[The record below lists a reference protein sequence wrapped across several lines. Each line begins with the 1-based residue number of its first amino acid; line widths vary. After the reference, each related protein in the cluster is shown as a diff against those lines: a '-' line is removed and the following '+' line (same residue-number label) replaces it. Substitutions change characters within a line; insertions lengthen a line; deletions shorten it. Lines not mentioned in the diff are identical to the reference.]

1 MNKALMTT
9 LSAALLSLSGISL
22 SHAESVAVEGGSIF
36 IVDNSVPGSQILVKN
51 LANAAAHSCLVNAG
65 TNLLGLGTDTTA
77 TDIVIKNGTAVITT
91 YNATLSAT
99 DIKLVDVASC
109 PITSVADLSECYAT
123 VNDGKLTIPC
133 LQYDDDVISVVL
145 GQRGKSM
152 NFEFES
158 YKPGKGHGHGHGHD

>member
-1 MNKALMTT
+1 MNRTLMTA

-22 SHAESVAVEGGSIF
+22 SHAESVAVEGEAIF
-36 IVDNSVPGSQILVKN
+36 ILDNNSVSGPQIVVKN
-51 LANAAAHSCLVNAG
+51 LANAAVNSCLVNAG
-65 TNLLGLGTDTTA
+65 VNRLDLGTDTTA

-91 YNATLSAT
+91 YNTTLAAT
-99 DIKLVDVASC
+99 DVKLVDVTSC
-109 PITSVADLSECYAT
+109 PITSIVDLSACYAT
-123 VNDGKLTIPC
+123 VHDGKLTVPC

-158 YKPGKGHGHGHGHD
+158 YKPGKGHGHDHD

>member
-22 SHAESVAVEGGSIF
+22 THAESVAVEGGSIF

-91 YNATLSAT
+91 YNTTLSAT
-99 DIKLVDVASC
+99 DIKLVDVTSC
-109 PITSVADLSECYAT
+109 PITSVTDLSECYAS

-158 YKPGKGHGHGHGHD
+158 YKPGKGHGHGHD

>member
-22 SHAESVAVEGGSIF
+22 SYAESVAVEGGSIF

-91 YNATLSAT
+91 YNTTLSAT
-99 DIKLVDVASC
+99 DIKLVDVTSC
-109 PITSVADLSECYAT
+109 PITSVTDLSECYAS

-158 YKPGKGHGHGHGHD
+158 YKPGKGHGHGHD

>member
-99 DIKLVDVASC
+99 DIKLVDVTSC
-109 PITSVADLSECYAT
+109 PITSVTDLSECYAT

-133 LQYDDDVISVVL
+133 LQYDGDVISVVL

-158 YKPGKGHGHGHGHD
+158 YKPGRGHGHD

>member
-1 MNKALMTT
+1 MNKTLLTA

-22 SHAESVAVEGGSIF
+22 SQAESVAVEGRAIF

-51 LANAAAHSCLVNAG
+51 LANAAANACLINAG

-91 YNATLSAT
+91 YNTTLSAT
-99 DIKLVDVASC
+99 DVKLVDVTSC
-109 PITSVADLSECYAT
+109 PITSVVDLSACYAT
-123 VNDGKLTIPC
+123 VHDGKLTVPC

-158 YKPGKGHGHGHGHD
+158 YKPGKGHGHDHD